1 MTEPTADPG
10 GPDLNRDKLLLL
22 QYLDLLAEKFYDDD
36 FYPWASTVR
45 QIRGAIASGKYRRAE
60 RLAWE
65 VCDAIT
71 AAAAPGASNIQD
83 GSPLEFAMH
92 GVPDAIDPILS
103 GGYVPSMQAGWRSD
117 IQSEIEDLRRPQ
129 A

>member
-1 MTEPTADPG
+1 MTEPTTPAA
-10 GPDLNRDKLLLL
+10 PDLNRDKLLLL
-22 QYLDLLAEKFYDDD
+22 QYLDLLAAKVHDDD

-45 QIRGAIASGKYRRAE
+45 QIRSAIASGKHRRAE
-60 RLAWE
+60 RLGWE
-65 VCDAIT
+65 VCDAMT
-71 AAAAPGASNIQD
+71 AAMSSNASAIQG

-103 GGYVPSMQAGWRSD
+103 GGYTPTGQDGWRSN

-129 A
+129 T